1 MKLLILALAVS
12 LFTACSDKEEGG
24 QVVDQPKKQC
34 VLPWG
39 GLANHGETKVAFK
52 EKESVKCESE
62 MRTCNDGVLVGSFEN
77 SECKEKPVNQ
87 EDPSKEKPI
96 FTDASGKKWGS
107 IKEMSKVSLW
117 KLDGWHGDRPECTP
131 DVALGKACDPQIVQA
146 CKKPDGTKLI
156 CQTDMAY
163 KVWGWI
169 YEKDGVNFKPLEGV
183 KVDQFWFAGCL
194 VGICVPAA
202 GPVFTDKDGYF
213 EYMTS
218 NLLDTIRILGKDGYF
233 GLCNRDNKPIAGGGT
248 SQLGIGK
255 PTLGGVQYKLTP
267 DSCKNGLPE

>member
-1 MKLLILALAVS
+1 MKFLILALAIT
-12 LFTACSDKEEGG
+12 LTACSDKESGE
-24 QVVDQPKKQC
+24 QVVNEPKKQC

-52 EKESVKCESE
+52 EKEAVKCESE
-62 MRTCNDGVLVGSFEN
+62 MRTCNDGTLVGSFEN
-77 SECKEKPVNQ
+77 ADCKEKPVNQ
-87 EDPSKEKPI
+87 DDPSKEKPI
-96 FTDASGKKWGS
+96 FIDASGKKWGS

-117 KLDGWHGDRPECTP
+117 KLDGWHGDRPECAP
-131 DVALGKACDPQIVQA
+131 DVSLGKACDPIQTQA

-183 KVDQFWFAGCL
+183 KIDQFWFAGCL

>member
-1 MKLLILALAVS
+1 MKILSLLILAT
-12 LFTACSDKEEGG
+12 LFVACSKEDGS
-24 QVVDQPKKQC
+24 QVVDEPKKQC

-62 MRTCNDGVLVGSFEN
+62 MRTCNDGNLVGSFTQASCN
-77 SECKEKPVNQ
+77 EKPADQ
-87 EDPSKEKPI
+87 EDPNKEKPI

-117 KLDGWHGDRPECTP
+117 KLDGWHGERPACDP
-131 DVALGKACDPQIVQA
+131 SVALGKSCDMTGAA
-146 CKKPDGTKLI
+146 CKLPDGTKLI
-156 CQTDMAY
+156 CHTDMAY

-169 YEKDGVNFKPLEGV
+169 YEKDGVNYKPLEGV
-183 KVDQFWFAGCL
+183 SVDQFWFAGCL
-194 VGICVPAA
+194 VGICKPSA
-202 GPVFTDKDGYF
+202 GPVKTDKDGYF

-218 NLLDTIRILGKDGYF
+218 NLLDTIRILGKEGYF
-233 GLCNRDNKPIAGGGT
+233 GLCNGAEKPINGGGT

-255 PTLGGVQYKLTP
+255 PTLGGVQYKLKP
-267 DSCKNGLPE
+267 ESCANGLPE